1 MGVLF
6 VESIKR
12 LFGDGK
18 IDKKKV
24 VELFESGR
32 ISEEEK
38 MYIVD
43 VDNANDVK

>member
-18 IDKKKV
+18 IDEKKV
-24 VELFESGR
+24 LELFESKR

-38 MYIVD
+38 MYILD
-43 VDNANDVK
+43 VDSDVE

>member
-32 ISEEEK
+32 ISEEEFG
-38 MYIVD
+38 YILD
-43 VDNANDVK
+43 VDNSNDVK